1 MSIKILNG
9 IDVDNGVLYT
19 DTSNNR
25 VGINTSSPQVPLE
38 AKYTGT
44 IDEIVRIVGTLC
56 IQKLLQRVIMIFL
69 FPIHVPPVICFFQQ
83 GAQIDFI

>member
-1 MSIKILNG
+1 MSIKFLNG

-38 AKYTGT
+38 VKYTG
-44 IDEIVRIVGTLC
+44 ISRRNS
-56 IQKLLQRVIMIFL
+56 KNSRY
-69 FPIHVPPVICFFQQ
+69 CFW
-83 GAQIDFI
+83 